1 MFERFDRNLA
11 ITFKNEKSNTHNLK
25 SKSIAMNPQQK
36 YRKAKAHK
44 WPM

>member
-11 ITFKNEKSNTHNLK
+11 ITFKNEKSNTHNF
-25 SKSIAMNPQQK
+25 KSIAMNPQQM